1 MKKTF
6 IILLLIAPFHTT
18 QAFTFGDVVDWIK
31 PLWQWQQDESSI
43 QFELTD
49 TKGNIH
55 THKTTHGKYLVIN
68 FWATWCTPCLNEI
81 PAFVKFYDQ
90 HSNQVEILGLDYEP
104 IDLKAIEEFSAR
116 FAINYPVILYNDKND
131 EEYLKFGDILGMP
144 TTQIYN
150 PEGELMQT
158 FIGEISIED
167 LEKFIP
173 SSS

>member
-1 MKKTF
+1 M
-6 IILLLIAPFHTT
+6 
-18 QAFTFGDVVDWIK
+18 
-31 PLWQWQQDESSI
+31 
-43 QFELTD
+43 
-49 TKGNIH
+49 
-55 THKTTHGKYLVIN
+55 
-68 FWATWCTPCLNEI
+68 
-81 PAFVKFYDQ
+81 
-90 HSNQVEILGLDYEP
+90 EILGLDYEP

-131 EEYLKFGDILGMP
+131 AEYLKFGDILGMP